1 MSDRAHEPE
10 TVERM
15 MGAAGKGNQQPRA
28 MDEQGSIG
36 KQFTGTDIL
45 LAHLSLLSTLVP
57 PRINVRELTC
67 WQSKEPSEAW
77 PRRSG
82 AH

>member
-10 TVERM
+10 TIERM

-36 KQFTGTDIL
+36 KQFTGTDIHF
-45 LAHLSLLSTLVP
+45 AHTNLLSILVL

-67 WQSKEPSEAW
+67 
-77 PRRSG
+77 
-82 AH
+82 